1 MPRKNRSNTTIHNLN
16 YYITNYLQRSGFDGR
31 HIKETIKVLIETHQ
45 NIWDIR
51 TTLGKIN
58 IFSSLSDNKAEAFLD
73 NGDSGNDKLITSLL
87 NNSYKYRDCGSDPIC
102 KWFVKLHE
110 LTPKVGYNIWKGLDK
125 DSRSFY
131 KKLYLKRKCLSLIKI
146 LHPNDTLQLN
156 IPDVYPKILDM
167 KFGVLC

>member
-1 MPRKNRSNTTIHNLN
+1 MPKNRSYKRSRDLK

-31 HIKETIKVLIETHQ
+31 QIKETIKVLIETHQ

-58 IFSSLSDNKAEAFLD
+58 IFSSLSDSKAEAFLD
-73 NGDSGNDKLITSLL
+73 NDDSGNDELITSLL
-87 NNSYKYRDCGSDPIC
+87 NNSYQYRDCGFDPIC

-125 DSRSFY
+125 STRSFY
-131 KKLYLKRKCLSLIKI
+131 RKLYPKRKCLSLIKI
-146 LHPNDTLQLN
+146 LKPNDTLPLN
-156 IPDVYPKILDM
+156 ISDVYPTILDM
-167 KFGVLC
+167 QFGKPC